1 MNIDISPPVHSDH
14 CIINFTVGHSR
25 VPFSIQV
32 RVRVPGD
39 HTRRVRI
46 PVHTVLYYMFETVTY
61 PGVFDRGCVYPV
73 FHVLVPSA
81 PNGDTA
87 QPITAFLKDEF

>member
-1 MNIDISPPVHSDH
+1 VA
-14 CIINFTVGHSR
+14 
-25 VPFSIQV
+25 
-32 RVRVPGD
+32 
-39 HTRRVRI
+39 
-46 PVHTVLYYMFETVTY
+46 Y
-61 PGVFDRGCVYPV
+61 PGVFDRGCVYPA